1 MAVSIGD
8 GATYSPRG
16 KPAPVVAPGEF
27 QFAAAFLDHGHI
39 YGQTN
44 GLIVAGATLTH
55 VYDPSPERLRAY
67 QARYP
72 EARAAASFTELLEN
86 DRLQLITAAAIP
98 DQRAAIGAQVIQAGK
113 HYFTDKPPFTTLEQL
128 ETLRRL
134 VAEHQRRHFVYYSER
149 LHNEAAWHAGELIA
163 QGTVGR
169 VLHVLILAPHRLS
182 KETRPEWFFDKARYG
197 GIITDIGSHQ
207 VEQFLAYADCENAT
221 VEHARAGNLNHP
233 ELPGLEDLGEFVLVG
248 DNAASC
254 YARLDWFTP
263 GGLPVWGD
271 GRTFITGT
279 AGTLELRKYV
289 DPARRAPASIILRA
303 DGESVE
309 AIDCLGKV
317 GFPFFGQLI
326 LDTLNGTETAMTQAH
341 IFRAAELSLR
351 AQALADNHRASGP
364 YCRHRGGG

>member
-1 MAVSIGD
+1 MAVSIGE
-8 GATYSPRG
+8 GATYAPRG
-16 KPAPVVAPGEF
+16 KPAPVVEPGEF
-27 QFAAAFLDHGHI
+27 EFAAAYLDHGHI

-44 GLIVAGATLTH
+44 GLIEAGATLTH

-72 EARAAASFTELLEN
+72 EARAVASFTDLLEN
-86 DRLQLITAAAIP
+86 DRLQLIAAAAIP
-98 DQRAAIGAQVIQAGK
+98 DQRAAIGARVIKAGK

-128 ETLRRL
+128 ETLRGL
-134 VAEHQRRHFVYYSER
+134 IAEHQRRYFVYYSER
-149 LHNEAAWHAGELIA
+149 VHNEAAWHAGELIA
-163 QGTVGR
+163 QGAVGR

-182 KETRPEWFFDKARYG
+182 RETRPEWFFDKARYG

-207 VEQFLAYADCENAT
+207 VEQFLAYANCESAT
-221 VEHARAGNLNHP
+221 VEYARARNLNHP
-233 ELPGLEDLGEFVLVG
+233 DLTGLEDFGELALVG
-248 DNAASC
+248 DNGASC

-263 GGLPVWGD
+263 SGLPVWGD

-289 DPARRAPASIILRA
+289 DPARQAPASIILRA

-317 GFPFFGQLI
+317 GFPFFGQMI
-326 LDTLNGTETAMTQAH
+326 LDALNGTETAMTQAH
-341 IFRAAELSLR
+341 IFRAAELSMR
-351 AQALADNHRASGP
+351 AQALADR
-364 YCRHRGGG
+364 RHADGEP